1 MANFHSLQTIPDS
14 EKKKKPTRHKGGSHN
29 FEVTINIL

>member
-14 EKKKKPTRHKGGSHN
+14 EKKKKPTRHKGGH
-29 FEVTINIL
+29 IILR